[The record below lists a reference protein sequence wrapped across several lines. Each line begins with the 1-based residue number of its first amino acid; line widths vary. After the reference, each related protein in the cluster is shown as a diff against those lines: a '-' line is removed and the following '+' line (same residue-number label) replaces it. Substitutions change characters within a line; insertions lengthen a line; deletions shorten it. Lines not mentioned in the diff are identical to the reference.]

1 MLLDLNGQV
10 LINPIN
16 QTDITDNWKEY
27 INFKKNTHLS
37 RFTKQE
43 LLQRVSAIKRQS
55 KSIINSAL
63 LIGRFLRELSVNDN
77 FHQQFKAAFPKLD
90 SKSLLGM
97 QLYIL
102 LLEDEAK
109 WTFEKPEGAQPVFA
123 NANYIISEE

>member
-10 LINPIN
+10 LINPID

-43 LLQRVSAIKRQS
+43 LLKRVGALKKQS
-55 KSIINSAL
+55 KSIINSAI

-102 LLEDEAK
+102 LLEDDAK
-109 WTFEKPEGAQPVFA
+109 WTFMKPKGVDEVFV
-123 NANYIISEE
+123 NASYVITT